1 MSTLMSS
8 FAFFSGLCNVG
19 PQAWLG
25 SAFLQKGFL
34 QPKAEATFSPVIFSS
49 VRKPSCHSCCQHL
62 LTCQNHSKQCDF
74 CITYIAGHRSHLST
88 IYFSVCLS
96 LFQDVRQTVLGKA
109 YFGPPNC
116 TALENSSSPRVPQS
130 LAFPKPSGMFESS
143 LVPHLST
150 VNLKF
155 LRGACVRDAFSL
167 EISDLK
173 YEMLL
178 LTSCS
183 SRIFAKEAMLETF
196 IFHSLLES

>member
-1 MSTLMSS
+1 M
-8 FAFFSGLCNVG
+8 
-19 PQAWLG
+19 
-25 SAFLQKGFL
+25 
-34 QPKAEATFSPVIFSS
+34 
-49 VRKPSCHSCCQHL
+49 
-62 LTCQNHSKQCDF
+62 
-74 CITYIAGHRSHLST
+74 
-88 IYFSVCLS
+88 
-96 LFQDVRQTVLGKA
+96 RQTVLGKA

-183 SRIFAKEAMLETF
+183 SRIFAKEAVLETF